1 MNLNLAETTGIIAVA
16 DAVARNSI
24 RQFAETIPSFRVVAE
39 AQDGKQAIALLVKH
53 APDIAVID
61 VLMPLATGKEVL
73 EEIRQRKL
81 KTRVLLTTAHNCT
94 DYLEPAFWS
103 DALGYL
109 YRGDGLE
116 DWIVPALKAVI
127 AGRNFVSPTPLEVL
141 RSQCTS
147 TKPAPALALTGAD
160 VAILKLT
167 VRGKTDKEMAKALDI
182 PVRTVEKRKARLR
195 RKIGVNST
203 VELAVYA
210 VTQHLFDA
218 AAD

>member
-1 MNLNLAETTGIIAVA
+1 MNLSETTGIIAVA
-16 DAVARNSI
+16 DADVRNSI
-24 RQFAETIPSFRVVAE
+24 RRFAQTIPSLKVVGE
-39 AQDGKQAIALLVKH
+39 AGDGKQAIALLLKH
-53 APDIAVID
+53 KPDIAVLD
-61 VLMPLATGKEVL
+61 VLMPLCGGKEVL
-73 EEIRQRKL
+73 EEIRRSNL
-81 KTRVLLTTAHNCT
+81 PTRVLLTTEHDCA
-94 DYLEPAFWS
+94 DYLVPTFWS

-116 DWIVPALKAVI
+116 DWIVPALKTVI
-127 AGRNFVSPTPLEVL
+127 SGRPFVSPTPLGIL
-141 RSQCTS
+141 RNQHASLNRQTR
-147 TKPAPALALTGAD
+147 TLALSGAD

-167 VRGKTDKEMAKALDI
+167 VQGKSDKEMAKALDV

-218 AAD
+218 TD

>member
-1 MNLNLAETTGIIAVA
+1 MNLAETTGIIAVA
-16 DAVARNSI
+16 DAAVRDSI
-24 RQFAETIPSFRVVAE
+24 RRFAETIPSLRVVAE
-39 AQDGKQAIALLVKH
+39 AKDGKQAIALVVEH
-53 APDIAVID
+53 VPDIAVLD
-61 VLMPLATGKEVL
+61 VLMPLASGKEVL
-73 EEIRQRKL
+73 AEIRRHNL
-81 KTRVLLTTAHNCT
+81 KTRVLLTTAHDCA
-94 DYLEPAFWS
+94 DYLVPAFWS

-116 DWIVPALKAVI
+116 DWIVPALKTVI
-127 AGRNFVSPTPLEVL
+127 SGRHFVSPTPLEIL
-141 RSQCTS
+141 RNQYASFSKQARS
-147 TKPAPALALTGAD
+147 LSLSGAD
-160 VAILKLT
+160 VDMLKLT

-195 RKIGVNST
+195 RKIGVSST